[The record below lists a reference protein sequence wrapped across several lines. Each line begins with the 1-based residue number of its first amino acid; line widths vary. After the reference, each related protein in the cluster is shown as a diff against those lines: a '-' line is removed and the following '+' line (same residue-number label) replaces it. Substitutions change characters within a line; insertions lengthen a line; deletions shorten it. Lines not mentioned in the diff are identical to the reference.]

1 MIATIAVIAA
11 IDKKKKVS
19 DRSDHSNHM
28 KTTFQDRSDN
38 SLAIAGKWF
47 PYDRYDR
54 CDRWEKKFS
63 DRSDHSDHMGTRLK
77 LCTFNK

>member
-28 KTTFQDRSDN
+28 ETTFQDRSDN

-54 CDRWEKKFS
+54 CDR
-63 DRSDHSDHMGTRLK
+63 
-77 LCTFNK
+77 